1 MEQIYISYKLFGN
14 VEKYKEM
21 EKYNSYHIIQE
32 IALLIIWSVFSVFFN
47 MDFKNLFKNLF
58 YVIIWTTKY
67 FKNIEKHRG

>member
-14 VEKYKEM
+14 VEKHKEM
-21 EKYNSYHIIQE
+21 EKYNSYHIIQK